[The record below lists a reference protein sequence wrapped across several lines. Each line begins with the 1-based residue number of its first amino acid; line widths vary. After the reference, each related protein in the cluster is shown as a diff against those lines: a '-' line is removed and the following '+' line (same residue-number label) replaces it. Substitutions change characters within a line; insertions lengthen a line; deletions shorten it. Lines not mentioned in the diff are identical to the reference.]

1 MNMYKPEG
9 MLIST
14 AKNHELVSTLDG
26 LRRALEHGYILE
38 APCILSDNEMNLHVS
53 LGAHIHGI
61 IPRDDV
67 VYSYPD
73 AEVKD
78 IAILT
83 RVGKVVCFCVM
94 GFAEEG
100 NGDYTVFLSR
110 RRAQMECVRNYI
122 DPLLPGD
129 IIDARVTHLESFGA
143 FVDIG
148 CGVISLLPIDQISV
162 SRIAHPSERISV
174 SEYIKVVIKSKDDIG
189 RIFVSTKELLGTWLE
204 NAARFKEGETVR
216 ATIRGIMPYGIFV
229 ELAPN
234 LAGLAELRGGVE
246 ENQCA
251 AVYIKSI
258 LPDRMKI
265 KLIIIDTFDEQLPR
279 AKQELFVDTSTLT
292 HMDRWVYSPPSSR
305 RTVEV
310 VF

>member
-61 IPRDDV
+61 IPRDEV

-73 AEVKD
+73 TEVKD

-94 GFAEEG
+94 GFAEEE

-310 VF
+310 IF